1 MRKLTLYIL
10 WGFLYIACA
19 ILGFLP
25 ATNTAILAAV
35 VAASVIFFLPPTL
48 LLSRAVKEKDKK
60 TIKIVFLVS
69 LIWLI
74 TALILLLAN
83 ILSVGASQLTGDVL
97 YYMLVIVASPMICSR
112 LWVLPLFLMAC
123 LMIASR
129 QQLKKKK

>member
-48 LLSRAVKEKDKK
+48 LLSRAVKEKDRK

-123 LMIASR
+123 LMIASH